1 MVEMKEMV
9 EMKKA
14 VKKVDKVAN
23 ESYNKSAKIQYMV
36 FF

>member
-23 ESYNKSAKIQYMV
+23 ESYNKSLNHFRIV
-36 FF
+36 L